1 MSVSICIMFN
11 VILRRTSIL
20 SGHTICREQ
29 ITYCETS
36 NVHCCEETME
46 KTGSLKRG
54 DLQLEALVL
63 LAAATAALAPIPVL
77 HLLPDSAK
85 ER

>member
-1 MSVSICIMFN
+1 
-11 VILRRTSIL
+11 
-20 SGHTICREQ
+20 
-29 ITYCETS
+29 
-36 NVHCCEETME
+36 ME